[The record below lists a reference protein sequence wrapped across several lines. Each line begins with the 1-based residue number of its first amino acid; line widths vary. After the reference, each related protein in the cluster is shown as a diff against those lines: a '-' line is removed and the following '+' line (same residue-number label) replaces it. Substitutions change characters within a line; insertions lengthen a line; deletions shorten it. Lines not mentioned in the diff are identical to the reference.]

1 MATPPRRRRKK
12 WLKLLLAVIVLS
24 AIGAI
29 VYHNL
34 EKEEEVPTYASVWVK
49 RGTLVDKLAETGSIE
64 LVRTVEIKSTI
75 SGRIRELPVE
85 AGDVVIAGQLVAIIE
100 PDPN

>member
-12 WLKLLLAVIVLS
+12 WLKLLLAVVVLS

-29 VYHNL
+29 VYLNL

-64 LVRTVEIKSTI
+64 LVRTVGRWHDASANEKS
-75 SGRIRELPVE
+75 RR
-85 AGDVVIAGQLVAIIE
+85 
-100 PDPN
+100 